1 MCSVN
6 SVRGNNSPNFKKRTF
21 QNLSHTP
28 QLTEGYTFLRVIKE
42 NLLTS
47 WPDKIPSHVL
57 PSMKTNLIELPKDE
71 EVLVWFGHSSYF
83 MQLDGKRFLI
93 DPVFSGHAS
102 PFPGM
107 INAFKGTD
115 IYTVDDL
122 PNIDYLFITHDHYD
136 HLDCKTIVKLRPK
149 VNTVICGLGVASHL
163 IKWGY
168 SASNIIEKDWYDS
181 FSLDN
186 QFTVHALPARHFS
199 GRGFVRNN
207 TLWCS
212 YLLETSTM
220 KIYIGGDSGYDTH
233 FADIG
238 KRFNDIDLAI
248 LENGQYNNAWRYI
261 HMHPNEVLQAALDLK
276 AKRVFP
282 VHSGKFSLSTHAW
295 FEPLTRISELNKQH
309 NIPLITPLIGEKVYL
324 KNGDREFRPWWTEHS

>member
-1 MCSVN
+1 MK
-6 SVRGNNSPNFKKRTF
+6 SVRSGTSPNFKEGRF

-42 NLLTS
+42 NLLSS
-47 WPDKIPSHVL
+47 WPDKIPAHVL
-57 PSMKTNLIELPKDE
+57 PSIKTNLFDLPKDE
-71 EVLVWFGHSSYF
+71 DVLVWFGHSSYF
-83 MQLDGKRFLI
+83 IQVNGKRFLI

-107 INAFKGTD
+107 INAFKGSD

-136 HLDCKTIVKLRPK
+136 HLDCKTIVKLRSK
-149 VNTVICGLGVASHL
+149 VSTVICGLGVGAHL

-168 SASNIIEKDWYDS
+168 SVSSIIEKDWYDT
-181 FSLDN
+181 FSLNN
-186 QFTVHALPARHFS
+186 QFTVHTLPARHFS

-233 FADIG
+233 FTEIG
-238 KRFNDIDLAI
+238 NKFEGIDLAI

-261 HMHPNEVLQAALDLK
+261 HMHPNEVLQAAQDLK
-276 AKRVFP
+276 AKRIFP

-295 FEPLTRISELNKQH
+295 YEPLTRISELNKET
-309 NIPLITPLIGEKVYL
+309 NIPLVTPLIGEKVSL
-324 KNGDREFRPWWTEHS
+324 KDVNQSFKPWWVISRMA